1 MEDRLEIPLNILKE
15 KLIYCIQNE
24 NNFENEA
31 VKAIS
36 LSINVFFKDISNKI
50 SLNQENKKK
59 IMIKDIKN
67 CIENEKKFSFLNKLI
82 EKWKEVI
89 NAIY

>member
-82 EKWKEVI
+82 EK
-89 NAIY
+89 